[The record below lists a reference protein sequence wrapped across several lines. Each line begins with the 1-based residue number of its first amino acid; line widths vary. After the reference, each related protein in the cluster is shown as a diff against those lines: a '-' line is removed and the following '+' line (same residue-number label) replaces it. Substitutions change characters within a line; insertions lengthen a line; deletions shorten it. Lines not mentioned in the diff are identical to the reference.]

1 MYQGFEIIDF
11 HLHFPTSKPWFPK
24 MGNSVQKYIEKV
36 GEKRARK
43 VQEMSRPY
51 GEHWRKMWGFPN
63 AESPDD
69 HPGDKE
75 QARRWAAE
83 LDEHGVRAV
92 GFVTGGGNDHLAEIV
107 SWYPD
112 KFIGFAHHN
121 PFEPDAVA
129 ELERAVTELGLR
141 GYKLLAPMIEQPIED
156 ESIWPVWEK
165 CAELDIPVLI
175 HFGIQGSAG
184 GIAWHENINPFK
196 LHNIAKAFP
205 DVTFVIPHFGCAWER
220 ETLQLCWACPN
231 VCVDT
236 SGSLQWIRWVP
247 GDVTVKYLF
256 RKYYE
261 TIGPSRIIF
270 GTDSSWFPRGF
281 VLEYLQDQMRSCLDL
296 NLPAQDIQQIFAGNA
311 ARLLKIE
318 SVKR

>member
-1 MYQGFEIIDF
+1 MYQGLEIIDF
-11 HLHFPTSKPWFPK
+11 HVHFPTRKPWFPN
-24 MGNSVQKYIEKV
+24 MGNTIQNYIDKV
-36 GEKRARK
+36 GEKRART

-51 GEHWRKMWGFPN
+51 GEHWRRMWGFPK
-63 AESPDD
+63 AEPPDD
-69 HPGDKE
+69 HPGDRE

-83 LDEHGVRAV
+83 LDEYGVRAV
-92 GFVTGGGNDHLAEIV
+92 AFVTGGGNEHLAEIV
-107 SWYPD
+107 NWYPD

-129 ELERAVTELGLR
+129 QLEHAVTELGLR

-184 GIAWHENINPFK
+184 GIAWHENISPFK

-247 GDVTVKYLF
+247 WRCNGQIPVPQILRDD
-256 RKYYE
+256 R
-261 TIGPSRIIF
+261 
-270 GTDSSWFPRGF
+270 PRAHH
-281 VLEYLQDQMRSCLDL
+281 LR
-296 NLPAQDIQQIFAGNA
+296 N
-311 ARLLKIE
+311 
-318 SVKR
+318 

>member
-1 MYQGFEIIDF
+1 MYQGFEIVDF
-11 HLHFPTSKPWFPK
+11 HVHFPTNKPWFPK
-24 MGNSVQKYIEKV
+24 MGNTIQNYIEKV
-36 GEKRARK
+36 GEKRARV

-51 GEHWRKMWGFPN
+51 GEHWRKMWGFPKP
-63 AESPDD
+63 ESPDD
-69 HPGDKE
+69 HPGDRE
-75 QARRWAAE
+75 QARRWVDE
-83 LDEHGVRAV
+83 LDQNGVRAV
-92 GFVTGGGNDHLAEIV
+92 GFVTGGGNEHLAQII

-112 KFIGFAHHN
+112 RFVGFAHHN

-129 ELERAVTELGLR
+129 QLEHAVSNLGLR

-256 RKYYE
+256 RKFYE
-261 TIGPSRIIF
+261 TVGPGRIIF

-296 NLPAQDIQQIFAGNA
+296 NFPEQDIQQIFAGNA
-311 ARLLKIE
+311 ARLLKIDL
-318 SVKR
+318 